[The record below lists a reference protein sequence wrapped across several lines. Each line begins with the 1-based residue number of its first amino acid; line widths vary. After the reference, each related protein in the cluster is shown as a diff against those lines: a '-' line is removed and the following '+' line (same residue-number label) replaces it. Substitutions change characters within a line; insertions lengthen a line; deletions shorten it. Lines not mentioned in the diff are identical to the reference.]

1 MTHNAI
7 LIPAHYSTLSSSQ
20 RATVRAAY
28 VERQDRLCYHC
39 RHSLHEH
46 PPRAITD
53 KPIAWERFPG
63 GQIGFLRYP
72 IHLHHDHVTDLTL
85 GAVHAYCNA
94 VLFQYHGE

>member
-7 LIPAHYSTLSSSQ
+7 LIPARYSKLSTSLR
-20 RATVRAAY
+20 RAVREWY
-28 VERQDRLCYHC
+28 VEQQDSLCYHC
-39 RHSLHEH
+39 KHSLHEH
-46 PPRAITD
+46 PPRTITN
-53 KPIAWERFPG
+53 KPITWTRFPG

-72 IHLHHDHVTDLTL
+72 IHLHHDHATDLTL